1 MNPLEAQLEIYY
13 RVSER
18 DVFTLLGTITATK
31 IVDNVN
37 MRVDAS
43 NQLQLEEQR
52 YQFTKFDALNAELPE
67 FNEIQFK
74 FKLFRG
80 FSIIGA
86 WLEYSYIT
94 RNTLK

>member
-1 MNPLEAQLEIYY
+1 MNPSEARLEIYY

-18 DVFTLLGTITATK
+18 DAFTLLGTVTSTK
-31 IVDNVN
+31 IIENVN
-37 MRVDAS
+37 TRVEAS
-43 NQLQLEEQR
+43 AQQPLEEQR
-52 YQFTKFDALNAELPE
+52 YQFTKFDALNAALPE

-86 WLEYSYIT
+86 WLEYSYIS
-94 RNTLK
+94 RNTLN

>member
-1 MNPLEAQLEIYY
+1 MNPLEAKLEIYY

-18 DVFTLLGTITATK
+18 DGWTLLGTITTTK
-31 IVDNVN
+31 VIENVN
-37 MRVDAS
+37 ARIDATE
-43 NQLQLEEQR
+43 QQPLEEQR
-52 YQFTKFDALNAELPE
+52 YQFTKFDADNAELPE

-74 FKLFRG
+74 FKSYNG